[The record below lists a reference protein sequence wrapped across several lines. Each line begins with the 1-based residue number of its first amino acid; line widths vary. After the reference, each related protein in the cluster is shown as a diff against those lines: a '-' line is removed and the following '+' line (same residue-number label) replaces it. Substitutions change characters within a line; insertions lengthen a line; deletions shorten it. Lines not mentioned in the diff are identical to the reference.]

1 MTNSTFN
8 FSVKLMPFSS
18 LMTVICKLA
27 LRWFFFVFTKKWPSH
42 GLSLLKL
49 RFQHISADFPKFITI
64 YYDYQSNII
73 AKKGIQAWSYRVD
86 NMAIHLQN
94 FAKKFVIYFVTS
106 VFIFRTICM
115 CKLTYNYDVKRGVF
129 ILDTLILLPKEKSCK
144 SF

>member
-27 LRWFFFVFTKKWPSH
+27 LGWFFFVFAKKWPSH

-73 AKKGIQAWSYRVD
+73 AKKEFK
-86 NMAIHLQN
+86 LE
-94 FAKKFVIYFVTS
+94 VTELTTW
-106 VFIFRTICM
+106 RYIC
-115 CKLTYNYDVKRGVF
+115 KILPKNSSF
-129 ILDTLILLPKEKSCK
+129 ILSLQFSYLEPFVCAN
-144 SF
+144 